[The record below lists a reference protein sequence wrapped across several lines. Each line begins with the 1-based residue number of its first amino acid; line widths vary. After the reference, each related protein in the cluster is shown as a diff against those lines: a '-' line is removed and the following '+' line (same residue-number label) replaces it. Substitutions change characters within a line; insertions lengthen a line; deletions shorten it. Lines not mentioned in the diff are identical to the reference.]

1 MAFKLS
7 GSGHCFCS
15 ACGPFYESGVR
26 ARCFP
31 VPGVLME
38 GNMISDTVVRKKL
51 KSFILKEI
59 LRNPAYPMKP
69 DEPLISGGLIDSFS
83 VVQIAV
89 FVEETFGIVIPDA
102 ELTVED
108 MDTLNQMVA
117 LVLNEKRS

>member
-1 MAFKLS
+1 
-7 GSGHCFCS
+7 
-15 ACGPFYESGVR
+15 
-26 ARCFP
+26 
-31 VPGVLME
+31 
-38 GNMISDTVVRKKL
+38 MISDTVVRKKL